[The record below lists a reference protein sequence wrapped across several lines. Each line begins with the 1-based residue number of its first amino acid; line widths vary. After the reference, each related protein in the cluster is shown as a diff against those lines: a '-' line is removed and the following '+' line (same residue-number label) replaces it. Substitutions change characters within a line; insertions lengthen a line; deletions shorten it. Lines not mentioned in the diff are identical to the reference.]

1 MAPMSE
7 LVVLVG
13 LSGSGK
19 STVGRCLAERLN
31 RPFIDLDELIEG
43 RTGRTPAE
51 LIEHEGES
59 RFRDLEAEAITEAV
73 SRPGTVLATG
83 GGAIVDP
90 LNRWALWDAGTVA
103 WLDAADDLLLSR
115 VRVGAVVR
123 PLLGGDAAVSLTRL
137 RRERE
142 PFYRAADVRVDAS
155 ANVESVT
162 RSLADELSGRG
173 RAAGR
178 PLFDAEVP
186 RGHPLGAERTRV
198 VFGRDLD
205 PGLLADVIG
214 RASSGVPLVV
224 ADERVAAA
232 LPHLLATL
240 PGERR
245 LLIRAGER
253 AKRLRVAERLLEHA
267 ASLGMER
274 GDAWIAVGGGTIGDL
289 AGTAAALYHRGAPL
303 VHIPT
308 TWLALADSA
317 HGGKVAVD
325 LSAAKNAAGA
335 FWPPVAVVSDVA
347 HLRSLP
353 RPRLLDGMAESL
365 KSGLIGDPGLWE
377 LIETRGRA
385 ALDTARPDEAARY
398 AIVERAARLKL
409 AVVERD
415 PYERGER
422 RTLNLGHTLGHALE
436 IESRYRLPHGQA
448 VVLGLRAAAG
458 IAEGRGAELGL
469 ADRIDALAAALGYQ
483 MRRRFDAAIV
493 RGALLGDKKRH
504 KGRQRWILPMAIGR
518 VIEVDDVTDG
528 ELNAALRRIAAA
540 S

>member
-1 MAPMSE
+1 MSE
-7 LVVLVG
+7 LIVLVG
-13 LSGSGK
+13 LSGGGK
-19 STVGRCLAERLN
+19 STVGRCLAERLD
-31 RPFIDLDELIEG
+31 RPFIDLDDQIEG
-43 RTGRTPAE
+43 RTGRTPAQ
-51 LIEHEGES
+51 LIEHEGEA
-59 RFRDLEAEAITEAV
+59 RFRQLEAEAITDVV
-73 SRPGTVLATG
+73 SRPGTILASG

-90 LNRWALWDAGTVA
+90 LNRWALWNAGTVA
-103 WLDAADDLLLSR
+103 WLDAPDEVLLSR
-115 VRVGAVVR
+115 VRADAVAR
-123 PLLGGDAAVSLTRL
+123 PMLGGDAAVSMARL

-162 RSLADELSGRG
+162 RALADALSAREPT
-173 RAAGR
+173 AGR
-178 PLFDAEVP
+178 QLFDADVP

-205 PGLLADVIG
+205 PGLLAGFIG
-214 RASSGVPLVV
+214 HASTGVPLVV
-224 ADERVAAA
+224 ADERLAAA
-232 LPHLLATL
+232 LPDLLAAL

-245 LLIRAGER
+245 FLIRAGER
-253 AKRLRVAERLLEHA
+253 SKRLRVAERLLEHA
-267 ASLGMER
+267 ANLGMER
-274 GDAWIAVGGGTIGDL
+274 GDAWVGVGGGTIGDL
-289 AGTAAALYHRGAPL
+289 VGTAAALYHRGAPL

-308 TWLALADSA
+308 TWLAQADSA

-347 HLRSLP
+347 NLRSLP